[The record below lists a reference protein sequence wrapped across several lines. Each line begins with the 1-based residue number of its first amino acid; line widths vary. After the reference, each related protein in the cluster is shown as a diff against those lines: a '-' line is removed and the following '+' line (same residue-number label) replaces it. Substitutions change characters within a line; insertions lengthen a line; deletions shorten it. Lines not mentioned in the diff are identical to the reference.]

1 MKFVIAILVL
11 VIGSVALADDKREL
25 LYEVLDGS
33 KSIKFK
39 FNETFLDGYKVEGEW
54 TPNGEEAALSGP
66 SIIKFYKDDTQEKF
80 QVFIALSSMNFSHFD
95 GLNLTLDDGETFNAS
110 VDLDKTYSLNYSDF
124 YPMSLWR
131 THADITDNEDFYD
144 NEPPFFFED
153 LDFDGIDELIT
164 VEIRAGQ
171 RWSNEYI
178 VHKRRVN
185 NRGIIEY
192 KPFWHTEH
200 NIDDLTKFD
209 KNNRLL
215 TFMGS
220 GGACWNS
227 YDIYKFEK
235 VKYNHIASET
245 ERDVIVNPGQE
256 DAFLACENSVFDIVD
271 GKKVLRE
278 SIYSYW
284 DDKSHSRKTLK
295 PEVIRDI
302 QRTL

>member
-1 MKFVIAILVL
+1 MKLVIALLVL
-11 VIGSVALADDKREL
+11 VISSVTLADEKRKL
-25 LYEVLDGS
+25 LYEALDGS

-39 FNETFLDGYKVEGEW
+39 FNETFLGGYKVEGEW
-54 TPNGEEAALSGP
+54 TPNGEEASLGGP

-80 QVFIALSSMNFSHFD
+80 QVFIALSSMNFNHFN

-178 VHKRRVN
+178 VHKKREN
-185 NRGIIEY
+185 NQGVIEY
-192 KPFWHTEH
+192 KPFWYTEH

-209 KNNRLL
+209 KNNKLL
-215 TFMGS
+215 TFIGS
-220 GGACWNS
+220 GGACWNN

-235 VKYNHIASET
+235 VKYNLIASET
-245 ERDVIVNPGQE
+245 ERDVIVNPGKE
-256 DAFLACENSVFDIVD
+256 DSFLACENSVFDIID
-271 GKKVLRE
+271 GNKVLRE
-278 SIYSYW
+278 SIYTYW
-284 DDKSHSRKTLK
+284 DDESHSLKTLK
-295 PEVIRDI
+295 PEIIRDI
-302 QRTL
+302 QRNI

>member
-1 MKFVIAILVL
+1 MKLVIALLVL
-11 VIGSVALADDKREL
+11 VISSVTLADDKREL
-25 LYEVLDGS
+25 LYEALDGS

-66 SIIKFYKDDTQEKF
+66 SIIKFYKDDTQKF
-80 QVFIALSSMNFSHFD
+80 LVFIALSSMNFSHFD
-95 GLNLTLDDGETFNAS
+95 GLNLTLDDGETFNPN

-178 VHKRRVN
+178 VHKKREN
-185 NRGIIEY
+185 NQGVIKY
-192 KPFWHTEH
+192 KPFWYTEH

-215 TFMGS
+215 TFIGS

-256 DAFLACENSVFDIVD
+256 DTFLACENSVFDIVD